1 MDHEEFDHWDQERKR
16 RRTERDARRA
26 DQRQVHSEEGDGPGR
41 GDPRGARKA
50 KVLHTRISKQL
61 DESLRSAAD
70 EMRVPVSN
78 LVRNVLEDVFDV
90 VETVTENVED
100 LVGDLMDEA
109 GLARERFG
117 RRRRHRERR
126 WPVGR
131 EWEPAETLSP
141 EQRAEARRKAEQE
154 LREVE
159 GEVVVGQ
166 EPEASAAPSEPD
178 PADVERQEFPQVL
191 GWHPLV
197 LNGEQRC
204 ADCGRDLRRGDR
216 GYLGLGDGGGTGIY
230 LCSECLEA
238 RS

>member
-41 GDPRGARKA
+41 EDPRGARKA

-100 LVGDLMDEA
+100 LVEDLMEEA
-109 GLARERFG
+109 DHVRLRFQ
-117 RRRRHRERR
+117 RRRPRERR
-126 WPVGR
+126 VDPQWA
-131 EWEPAETLSP
+131 PADTLSR
-141 EQRAEARRKAEQE
+141 EQDREARRRAEQE
-154 LREVE
+154 LREME
-159 GEVVVGQ
+159 GELPDPPASGESGESGDEADRERPEFADVVGWQ
-166 EPEASAAPSEPD
+166 
-178 PADVERQEFPQVL
+178 
-191 GWHPLV
+191 PLV
-197 LNGEQRC
+197 LNADKQC
-204 ADCGRDLRRGDR
+204 ADCGRDLRRGDQSF
-216 GYLGLGDGGGTGIY
+216 LGLGEAGATDHY
-230 LCSECLEA
+230 LCRECLAA
-238 RS
+238 RG

>member
-1 MDHEEFDHWDQERKR
+1 
-16 RRTERDARRA
+16 
-26 DQRQVHSEEGDGPGR
+26 
-41 GDPRGARKA
+41 
-50 KVLHTRISKQL
+50 
-61 DESLRSAAD
+61 
-70 EMRVPVSN
+70 
-78 LVRNVLEDVFDV
+78 
-90 VETVTENVED
+90 
-100 LVGDLMDEA
+100 MDEA

-117 RRRRHRERR
+117 RRRRHGERR

-159 GEVVVGQ
+159 GEFVERE
-166 EPEASAAPSEPD
+166 EPAAAVPEEAASAEPD
-178 PADVERQEFPQVL
+178 PADVEREEFPQVL

-230 LCSECLEA
+230 LCSECLDA

>member
-1 MDHEEFDHWDQERKR
+1 MDHEEFDHWDEERKR
-16 RRTERDARRA
+16 RRSERDARRA
-26 DQRQVHSEEGDGPGR
+26 DQGQVRSEEGDGPGR
-41 GDPRGARKA
+41 GDHRGARKA
-50 KVLHTRISKQL
+50 KVLHTRISQQL

-141 EQRAEARRKAEQE
+141 EQRAEARRKAEQ
-154 LREVE
+154 
-159 GEVVVGQ
+159 
-166 EPEASAAPSEPD
+166 
-178 PADVERQEFPQVL
+178 
-191 GWHPLV
+191 
-197 LNGEQRC
+197 
-204 ADCGRDLRRGDR
+204 
-216 GYLGLGDGGGTGIY
+216 
-230 LCSECLEA
+230 
-238 RS
+238 